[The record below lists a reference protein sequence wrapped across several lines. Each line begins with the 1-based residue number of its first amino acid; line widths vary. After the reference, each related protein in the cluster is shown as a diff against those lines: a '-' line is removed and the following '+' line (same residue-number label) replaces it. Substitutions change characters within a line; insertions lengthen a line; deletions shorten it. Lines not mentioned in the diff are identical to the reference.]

1 MVVFD
6 ALAAGDVDIY
16 VDYSGTLWANELG
29 RDSGGTD
36 RAAVLAGVGAH
47 LRDTYGIEVAA
58 TLGFENA
65 YAVAMR
71 AVDADARGLTRLSE
85 LGPIAPQLSM
95 GGDYEFFSRPE
106 WTAIRDAY
114 GLGFRELRTMD
125 PALMYQAAAEGAV
138 DLISAFTTDGRIAA
152 YDLTLL
158 EDDRGAIPPYDAMV
172 LVSARLAREAPDVLA
187 ALGRL
192 DGAIDAPAMR
202 RMNLE
207 VDEQGA
213 DPAEVAADFLRRLR

>member
-1 MVVFD
+1 
-6 ALAAGDVDIY
+6 
-16 VDYSGTLWANELG
+16 
-29 RDSGGTD
+29 
-36 RAAVLAGVGAH
+36 
-47 LRDTYGIEVAA
+47 
-58 TLGFENA
+58 
-65 YAVAMR
+65 
-71 AVDADARGLTRLSE
+71 
-85 LGPIAPQLSM
+85 M

-106 WTAIRDAY
+106 WTAIRDTY
-114 GLGFRELRTMD
+114 GLRLRERRPMD

-138 DLISAFTTDGRIAA
+138 DLISAFTTDGRITA

-192 DGAIDAPAMR
+192 DGVINARAMR

-207 VDEQGA
+207 VDERGA
-213 DPAEVAADFLRRLR
+213 NPAAVAADFLRRLRQEPAPRESAP

>member
-1 MVVFD
+1 
-6 ALAAGDVDIY
+6 
-16 VDYSGTLWANELG
+16 
-29 RDSGGTD
+29 
-36 RAAVLAGVGAH
+36 
-47 LRDTYGIEVAA
+47 
-58 TLGFENA
+58 
-65 YAVAMR
+65 MR
-71 AVDADARGLTRLSE
+71 ADDAAARGLARLSE
-85 LGPIAPQLSM
+85 LAPVAPQLTM

-114 GLGFRELRTMD
+114 GLQLRERRTMD

-138 DLISAFTTDGRIAA
+138 DLISAFTTDGRITA

-172 LVSARLAREAPDVLA
+172 LVSGRLAREAPDVLA

-202 RMNLE
+202 RMNLA

-213 DPAEVAADFLRRLR
+213 DPAEVAADFLLRLGPDSSP